1 MTDMQIFENP
11 EFGKIRTIEAD
22 GDSWIVA
29 ADVCKA
35 LGVANGRTVTARL
48 DEDEKAVYVV
58 DTLGGKQKATC
69 VNEAGLY
76 AIIMTVDP
84 SKAKARGVSK
94 EEITRKQEQLKKFKR
109 WVTHDVLPSI
119 RKHGAYITPNKL
131 SEMLRRPE
139 SVMEMLSALSEEQ
152 KKNAELTEQNTALI
166 AENER
171 ITPYAKF
178 GEAVL
183 ASDTTILIGML
194 ATLLQQNGLDIGQNR
209 LFARL
214 RKEGY
219 LIDQKGDRWN
229 TPTQQAMK
237 LGIFEVDTKLVQLPS
252 HNIGKITYT
261 TKVTPK
267 GQKYFIDKYVF
278 NREVASLDDIP
289 ELVG

>member
-11 EFGKIRTIEAD
+11 EFGKVRGIENENDFWLIAKD
-22 GDSWIVA
+22 VA
-29 ADVCKA
+29 VA
-35 LGVANGRTVTARL
+35 LGYKNPRDAISRHVDA
-48 DEDEKAVYVV
+48 EDKGVV
-58 DTLGGKQKATC
+58 KLDTLGGSQNVTII
-69 VNEAGLY
+69 NESGVYSL
-76 AIIMTVDP
+76 VFN
-84 SKAKARGVSK
+84 SKLK
-94 EEITRKQEQLKKFKR
+94 EAQKFKH

-119 RKHGAYITPNKL
+119 RKHGAYITPDKL

-209 LFARL
+209 LFSRL

-219 LIDQKGDRWN
+219 LISQKGDRWN

-237 LGIFEVDTKLVQLPS
+237 LGIFEVETKLVQLS
-252 HNIGKITYT
+252 VCNASKIAYT

-278 NREVASLDDIP
+278 NREVESLDSIP